1 MGGQCRGCMKPYDE
15 LTRLGLLRRL
25 REVATTALDAYG
37 LTGARLTFQQY
48 TANIIFRVDAPGFA
62 PIRDEHALYVPNRY
76 ALRILAISDA
86 RTITSELTWLAAL
99 RREANLPVPEPV
111 RTLDGHLFTKV
122 ATPGVPQGRVVSLMR
137 WVDGR
142 HLTQDLHPDRAR
154 ALGRLVA
161 QLHRFSAGW
170 PLPKGFTRFHWDWDG
185 QFGERELSDTAGLIA
200 SMPTRFQAPFHA
212 VTQQVREVMDS
223 FGKGPD
229 AYGLIH
235 ADLYLENVLFNAGEP
250 RPIDFEDCGFSYW
263 MCDLGV
269 FLSQWPWTAQ
279 FPRIRDAFLA
289 GYSQVRALPEVQL
302 KHLDLF
308 MAAQYAQMVLWASAF
323 IRDDPAR
330 RVEHEAWRER
340 EGIKLL
346 RYFER
351 R

>member
-1 MGGQCRGCMKPYDE
+1 MKPYRE

-25 REVATTALDAYG
+25 REVATVALDDFG
-37 LTGARLTFQQY
+37 LTGAHLTFQQY
-48 TANIIFRVDAPGFA
+48 SANVIFRVDVPASVPC
-62 PIRDEHALYVPNRY
+62 RDHPSLYVPNRY
-76 ALRILAISDA
+76 ALRILAIGDPD
-86 RTITSELTWLAAL
+86 TIASELAWLAAL
-99 RREANLPVPEPV
+99 RREADLPVPEPV
-111 RTLDGHLFTKV
+111 PTLDGRLFTRV
-122 ATPGVPQGRVVSLMR
+122 TTLGVPQGRVVSLLR
-137 WVDGR
+137 WIDGR
-142 HLTQDLHPDRAR
+142 HFTAALSPCQAK

-170 PLPKGFTRFHWDWDG
+170 LPPEGFTRFDWDWEG

-200 SMPTRFQAPFHA
+200 SMPVRFQEPFHV

-235 ADLYLENVLFNAGEP
+235 ADLYLENVLFNAGQP
-250 RPIDFEDCGFSYW
+250 CLIDFEDCGFSYW

-269 FLSQWPWTAQ
+269 FLSQWPWTDNFLQ
-279 FPRIRDAFLA
+279 IRDAFLD
-289 GYSQVRALPEVQL
+289 GYGQVRTLPGARL

-323 IRDDPAR
+323 IRMDPAR
-330 RVEHEAWRER
+330 RAQHEAWRER